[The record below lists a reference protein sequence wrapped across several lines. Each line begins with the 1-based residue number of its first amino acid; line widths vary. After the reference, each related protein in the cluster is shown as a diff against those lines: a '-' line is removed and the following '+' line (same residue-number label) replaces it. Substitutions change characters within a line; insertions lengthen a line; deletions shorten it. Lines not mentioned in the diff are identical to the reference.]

1 MTTAANGAG
10 PAGHAPAPDGGYGWV
25 VVVAY
30 SLNTIVVLQLIGVFG
45 LIFKDLFATLAMP
58 ATDIALILN
67 LNMSFSLLLGIFTNA
82 LMRKFGYRQT
92 GAAGAVLAA
101 FGMVLTALSSSSPA
115 FLFNFGIVMA
125 SGLGLSAP
133 AFTVALNSYFRAR
146 RGAATGLAMGIT
158 GVSAILL
165 PQLVGVLLRE
175 YGARGTCV
183 LFAGLAL
190 NGVVA
195 AALLQPV
202 AWHRPAVKAAV
213 PVVLETPSV
222 HENEDD
228 PMVDKEFVLTALP
241 VLKPLEEGD
250 AEVGG
255 LGMRQRTPS
264 TTSTYYT
271 ARCPS
276 SNSIWASSNV
286 LDMGSSVI
294 TLDDTILEEVAAT
307 PLHAEMAL
315 KAVKSEAGE
324 DGRRGAARRCCAFIV
339 DLFDLSLLSSPST
352 LNLMLGVSV
361 ASFAEMN
368 FTVFVPFILA
378 DRGLDTASIANA
390 MSVIA
395 MANTVFRLLAPLA
408 QALLGWSSKNIAGG
422 GGLGLGCDGGGPGAG
437 GQQGPAHSVLPH
449 DHPRQCAAGSPGRR
463 RRTAGGSQ
471 RHHLPRQRP
480 RLRLH
485 QRHEQKLRCGHPG
498 PQRDHTAQH
507 CDVGSGVFG
516 ASCSPHSEKAV
527 LLKRIKTS
535 LRTHF

>member
-115 FLFNFGIVMA
+115 FLFNFGIVM
-125 SGLGLSAP
+125 
-133 AFTVALNSYFRAR
+133 
-146 RGAATGLAMGIT
+146 
-158 GVSAILL
+158 
-165 PQLVGVLLRE
+165 
-175 YGARGTCV
+175 
-183 LFAGLAL
+183 
-190 NGVVA
+190 
-195 AALLQPV
+195 
-202 AWHRPAVKAAV
+202 AAV

-408 QALLGWSSKNIAGG
+408 QALLGWSSKNMYILSLLVVVAGRT
-422 GGLGLGCDGGGPGAG
+422 
-437 GQQGPAHSVLPH
+437 VLVVV
-449 DHPRQCAAGSPGRR
+449 DS
-463 RRTAGGSQ
+463 
-471 RHHLPRQRP
+471 
-480 RLRLH
+480 
-485 QRHEQKLRCGHPG
+485 
-498 PQRDHTAQH
+498 D
-507 CDVGSGVFG
+507 SGVMVVALVLG
-516 ASCSPHSEKAV
+516 ASKGLRTVFYHMIIPDSVPPDRLAAAVGLQAV
-527 LLKRIKTS
+527 LNGIIFLASGPVLGYIRDTS
-535 LRTHF
+535 RNYDVVILVLNGITLLSIAMWGVEYLVQVVRHTRKKQCS